1 MLLKMFSGVKNNML
15 AKLRVEKFL
24 SVEYVKLINELL
36 DLLKDPEYTKD
47 QVYIRLD
54 YIKDQ
59 IIKKYNLSD
68 KDFEN
73 VDKK

>member
-15 AKLRVEKFL
+15 AKLSVEKFL

-36 DLLKDPEYTKD
+36 DLLRDPEFTKD

-54 YIKDQ
+54 YLKWQ